1 MRWIAEL
8 ILPTPLGAVNDPLR
22 NLWIS
27 KKVVKSLLILT
38 WRLALRIKFAC

>member
-1 MRWIAEL
+1 MDGSLA
-8 ILPTPLGAVNDPLR
+8 AVDPLR

-38 WRLALRIKFAC
+38 WRFDLRV